1 MNAHLRDRILRKL
14 DALADDR
21 GYQVLDY
28 IEFLESKYAERQTPQ
43 GNAFTRF
50 TEAVEDRLRAGKV
63 SASAIAETMG
73 LLNRA
78 ANVLNGAVAAGRSVA
93 SDIVTVAQGV
103 TTTRPATPAT
113 SASPGTTGSATAG
126 PSAGPGGTTAA
137 PGTSAAP
144 ASPPLQPNQG
154 TTTEASSPA
163 HDVRQ
168 PGSGEERL

>member
-1 MNAHLRDRILRKL
+1 MNDHLRERILRRL
-14 DALADDR
+14 EALNDER

-28 IEFLESKYAERQTPQ
+28 VEFLESKFAERQNPQ
-43 GNAFTRF
+43 SNAFTRF

-93 SDIVTVAQGV
+93 TDIVSAAQNATVRG
-103 TTTRPATPAT
+103 P
-113 SASPGTTGSATAG
+113 SGTTGAPSSPTQATQAVQ
-126 PSAGPGGTTAA
+126 SK
-137 PGTSAAP
+137 
-144 ASPPLQPNQG
+144 
-154 TTTEASSPA
+154 EASSPA
-163 HDVRQ
+163 HNVKQ

>member
-1 MNAHLRDRILRKL
+1 MNEHLRERILRKL
-14 DALADDR
+14 ESLSDER

-28 IEFLESKYAERQTPQ
+28 AEFLESKFAERQTPQ

-63 SASAIAETMG
+63 SAAAIAETMG

-93 SDIVTVAQGV
+93 NDIVSAAQI
-103 TTTRPATPAT
+103 ATPRGPSGTTPASSTAT
-113 SASPGTTGSATAG
+113 PPGT
-126 PSAGPGGTTAA
+126 PA
-137 PGTSAAP
+137 PPVQSK
-144 ASPPLQPNQG
+144 
-154 TTTEASSPA
+154 EASSPA
-163 HDVRQ
+163 HAVKQ